1 MTRWGTSTRWR
12 DELRDNGTGSSHGL
26 RRTPGILCLRKPT
39 ASSRFR
45 QALWELW
52 WSLGVALGS
61 HCVTQRIVL
70 WGRSRDGSEFA
81 RGNRSVDTE
90 VFCNSQM
97 TLHSGLRWLRATPR
111 CFRWNGR
118 HGVAG
123 ESSAPNWPLA
133 IGYLQSPEGWPIA
146 RCVAVAGLTRPQVTP
161 AMWAQGRSAAVV
173 GDGSA
178 APARCRPGSGP
189 VQAWGWP
196 RGRQPLGNHSDVDR
210 IHIGVVAYQL
220 ATG

>member
-1 MTRWGTSTRWR
+1 MGFAICARAST
-12 DELRDNGTGSSHGL
+12 LTYS
-26 RRTPGILCLRKPT
+26 
-39 ASSRFR
+39 
-45 QALWELW
+45 
-52 WSLGVALGS
+52 
-61 HCVTQRIVL
+61 VTQRIVL

-111 CFRWNGR
+111 CFWWNGR

-123 ESSAPNWPLA
+123 ESSAPNWPFA
-133 IGYLQSPEGWPIA
+133 IGYLQSPEGWPVA

-178 APARCRPGSGP
+178 APARGRPGSGR

-196 RGRQPLGNHSDVDR
+196 SGRQPLRCGSDPHRSGCLPVGYWLASNTPGGGLR
-210 IHIGVVAYQL
+210 VARR
-220 ATG
+220 